1 MNPQSGVLTAGL
13 LVQRARELAR
23 GLVPTPQRARLR
35 SAVRRVAYFGFGYY
49 CPLCR
54 SRLREWLPFGLD
66 LPVLTRAGVVGGG
79 RRENALCPVCY
90 SSDRERLVYLYLRRR
105 TDLFSRPQRLLH
117 VAPERHL
124 RAALLKAGCVRYV
137 SADLE
142 AAEVMLR
149 MDVVRAPFS
158 DETFDAVV
166 CNHVLE
172 HVPQDRAA
180 MAEIL
185 RLLKPGGWAVMQVPI
200 GLALEKTAEDPV
212 VRAPEAREA
221 AFGQRDHVRIYA
233 EDYRDRLEGAGF
245 VVGVDPFV
253 RELAGDEAVRYGLDT
268 RENLYIGRKA

>member
-1 MNPQSGVLTAGL
+1 MSAGH
-13 LVQRARELAR
+13 LVQRARKLAR
-23 GLVPTPQRARLR
+23 DLVPQPQRAQLQ

-54 SRLREWLPFGLD
+54 SRLRNWLPFGLD
-66 LPVLTRAGVVGGG
+66 LPVLARAGVVGGG

-90 SSDRERLVYLYLRRR
+90 SSDRERLSYLYLWRR
-105 TDLFSRPQRLLH
+105 TDLFARPQRLLH

-124 RAALLKAGCVRYV
+124 RAALLKSACVSYV

-142 AAEVMLR
+142 APDVMLR

-158 DETFDAVV
+158 DGTFDAVI

-185 RLLKPGGWAVMQVPI
+185 RLLKPGGWALMQVPI
-200 GLALEKTAEDPV
+200 GLALEKTIEDPR
-212 VRAPEAREA
+212 VRAPEEREA

-233 EDYRDRLEGAGF
+233 RDYKDRLEDAGF
-245 VVGVDPFV
+245 LVHVETFVG
-253 RELAGDEAVRYGLDT
+253 ELAADEAERCGLDT
-268 RENLYIGRKA
+268 RENLYICRKG